1 MLLRSIS
8 ILLLLALLL
17 AGCQTPLTAGEARA
31 TAVASGC
38 WPYGVPQP
46 QPTPTLAGLP
56 TPTTVPGSAPTVT
69 PTANVYPT
77 CTPIPGTPTVTP
89 IPTVPPTPIPAATPQ
104 VPAAIGGP
112 QEIGD
117 VGGLVTAWGRM
128 IWNPVLAAH
137 PNEPTAAIAWISYGS
152 TPDEIDGQI
161 WVRVQQPSGVWG
173 AAQTVNIDPVATFY
187 GGLGLTFTPDGTLHV
202 IYGGGGNGEDGDDQI
217 VQVESADLGATWSE
231 PAALPDRGS
240 VRALT
245 GDGAGG
251 LHLLLVLPE
260 RDGGD
265 AAYAYRPPD
274 EATWQISAYLGGMR
288 QVNGWLSLLE
298 RSDGTLRRV
307 VLLNGQDDHAYTH
320 LSILWSDD
328 GHRWARQPLETGRYF
343 ADEQIVATSL
353 LVVPRGD
360 GLIAAAWAQTP
371 GPGNARGGAFAVIS
385 TDGGSSWSREEII
398 AQHYSDGR
406 LFDADGRG
414 LPGSFEP
421 ALVYDATT
429 DRVVASWVEEDI
441 ERRGEQYGAHM
452 RTFLASRPLD
462 ADATW
467 QDAITPDWTAEMQPP
482 LLADWGLRGAVWG
495 IPSGRRHWLITVD
508 ERNDQHRI
516 SVRPLRLSA
525 ILDAGQS

>member
-1 MLLRSIS
+1 MSLRLIS
-8 ILLLLALLL
+8 LLLLLAGLL
-17 AGCQTPLTAGEARA
+17 AGCQRPLTEGEARA

-56 TPTTVPGSAPTVT
+56 TPTTLPGAAPTVT
-69 PTANVYPT
+69 PTAAIYPT
-77 CTPIPGTPTVTP
+77 CLPIPGTPTVTP
-89 IPTVPPTPIPAATPQ
+89 VPTLPPTPIPAATPQ

-137 PNEPTAAIAWISYGS
+137 PQEPTAAIGWISYGS
-152 TPDEIDGQI
+152 TPDALDGQI
-161 WVRVQQPSGVWG
+161 WVRVQQPSGVW
-173 AAQTVNIDPVATFY
+173 ASAQTVNREPVAKFY
-187 GGLGLTFTPDGTLHV
+187 GGLGLAFTPDGTLHV
-202 IYGGGGNGEDGDDQI
+202 IYGGGGNGEEGDDQI
-217 VQVESADLGATWSE
+217 FVAQSPDLGATWSE
-231 PAALPDRGS
+231 PVALPTRGS
-240 VRALT
+240 VRSLT
-245 GDGAGG
+245 SDESGG
-251 LHLLLVLPE
+251 LHLLLVMPE

-265 AAYAYRPPD
+265 AAYAYLPSLD
-274 EATWQISAYLGGMR
+274 NDWQVTPYLGGMR

-298 RSDGTLRRV
+298 QPDGTLRRV
-307 VLLNGQDDHAYTH
+307 VLLNGRDDHDFTH

-328 GHRWARQPLETGRYF
+328 GQRWARQPLEMGRFF

-353 LVVPRGD
+353 LVVPRGA

-371 GPGNARGGAFAVIS
+371 GPGHARGGAFAVLS
-385 TDGGSSWSREEII
+385 TDGGTTWSRQEII
-398 AQHYSDGR
+398 AQHYDDGR
-406 LFDADGRG
+406 LFDDDGRG
-414 LPGSFEP
+414 LPGGFEP

-441 ERRGEQYGAHM
+441 ARRGAQYGAHL

-467 QDAITPDWTAEMQPP
+467 QDAITPDRTTEMPPP
-482 LLADWGLRGAVWG
+482 LLADWGLRGALWG
-495 IPSGRRHWLITVD
+495 MPSGRRHWLVTVD
-508 ERNDQHRI
+508 ERNDQHRVD
-516 SVRPLRLSA
+516 VRPLRLSA
-525 ILDAGQS
+525 LLDAGQS